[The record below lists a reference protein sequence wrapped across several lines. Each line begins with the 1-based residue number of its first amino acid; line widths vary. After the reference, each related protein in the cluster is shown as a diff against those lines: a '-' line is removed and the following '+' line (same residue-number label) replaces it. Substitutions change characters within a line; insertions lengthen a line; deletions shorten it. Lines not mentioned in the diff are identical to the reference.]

1 MKKIKTTLFTRL
13 FIYFFILISIPLISF
28 SIVSST
34 LAKKKVIDGLKLNL
48 NILSEIQSNKL
59 EEVFEE
65 YRHKIYSLSKD
76 SLIIELLENPNLIND
91 QEYSAKAYNLLFST
105 MKGDIYKASA
115 MVTSIDGN
123 IKLSTHAFPKD
134 YDLRNHSTI
143 LDIVEPLMD
152 SKPFSYTKIISNDNL
167 NTEDDVSIT
176 MIRYIFDENQ
186 NVLGFVILDIYESTI
201 KHIDENKSLSTSILI
216 DTDSFVASELDN
228 ASEYYSFNNFPGLL
242 IREKGKFKETIYND
256 NNYVLSLNQIG
267 TTSFY
272 VANYIENQTFNENLQ
287 QIIIINIFAILF
299 GLVVALIVTYFL
311 AQQITK
317 PIHKLIKGMKRVEQG
332 NLAIDIEEN
341 SIYEMQQLNESFNN
355 MVIQIVNLLQT
366 TKESQKRIFEAE
378 REALQ
383 SQINPHFLFNTLN
396 TIKSLAKINNQE
408 EIYTISIKL
417 GHLLRSSIYN
427 DSPDCT
433 LEKSLELVKSYLT
446 IQQIRFQDK
455 LHVNYDIDESILS
468 TTTPKLLLQPIV
480 ENAIVHGL
488 EPKIGQWYISISI
501 KQNSAN
507 IIIEITDNG
516 IGFKNKEVMNNLNL
530 LEKSNHVG
538 LFNVYKRLQLF
549 YKNQAS
555 ITFSDIKPCGTKAT
569 IIIPKYYSL
578 TQGGMDEF

>member
-34 LAKKKVIDGLKLNL
+34 VAKKKVIDGLKLNL
-48 NILSEIQSNKL
+48 NILSEIQSSKL

-65 YRHKIYSLSKD
+65 YRHKTYSLSKD
-76 SLIIELLENPNLIND
+76 SLVIELLENPNLIND
-91 QEYSAKAYNLLFST
+91 DEFSAKVYNLLFST

-115 MVTSIDGN
+115 MVTSTDGDVR
-123 IKLSTHAFPKD
+123 ISTHSFPDD
-134 YDLRNHSTI
+134 YDLRNHATI
-143 LDIVEPLMD
+143 IDIVEPLMD

-201 KHIDENKSLSTSILI
+201 KDIDENRSLSTSILI
-216 DTDSFVASELDN
+216 DTDSFVAAELDN
-228 ASEYYSFNNFPGLL
+228 ASEYFSFNNFPGLS

-256 NNYVLSLNQIG
+256 NNYVLALNQVG
-267 TTSFY
+267 ASSFY
-272 VANYIENQTFNENLQ
+272 IANYIENQTFNDNLR

-317 PIHKLIKGMKRVEQG
+317 PIHKLIKGMKTVEQG
-332 NLAIDIEEN
+332 NLAIDIEDN
-341 SIYEMQQLNESFNN
+341 SIYEMQQLNDSFNN

-433 LEKSLELVKSYLT
+433 LDKSLELVKSYLT

-455 LHVNYDIDESILS
+455 LHVKYDIDEDVLN

-501 KQNSAN
+501 KQDNSN

-516 IGFKNKEVMNNLNL
+516 IGFKNKEVMKNLSL
-530 LEKSNHVG
+530 FEKSDHVG

-555 ITFSDIKPCGTKAT
+555 ISFSDIHPCGTKAT
-569 IIIPKYYSL
+569 IIIPKNYSL
-578 TQGGMDEF
+578 THGGIDEF

>member
-34 LAKKKVIDGLKLNL
+34 VAKKKVIDGLKLNL
-48 NILSEIQSNKL
+48 NILSEIQSSKL

-65 YRHKIYSLSKD
+65 YRHKTYSLSKD
-76 SLIIELLENPNLIND
+76 SLVIELLENPNLIND
-91 QEYSAKAYNLLFST
+91 DEFSAKVYNLLFST

-115 MVTSIDGN
+115 MVTSTDGDVR
-123 IKLSTHAFPKD
+123 ISTHSFPDD
-134 YDLRNHSTI
+134 YDLRNHATI
-143 LDIVEPLMD
+143 IDIVEPLMD

-201 KHIDENKSLSTSILI
+201 KDIDENRSLSTSILI
-216 DTDSFVASELDN
+216 DTDSFVAAELDN
-228 ASEYYSFNNFPGLL
+228 ASEYFSFNNFPGLS

-256 NNYVLSLNQIG
+256 NNYVLALNQVG
-267 TTSFY
+267 ASSFY
-272 VANYIENQTFNENLQ
+272 IANYIENQTFNDNLR

-317 PIHKLIKGMKRVEQG
+317 PIHKLIKGMKTVEQG
-332 NLAIDIEEN
+332 NLAIDIEDN
-341 SIYEMQQLNESFNN
+341 SIYEMQQLNDSFNN

-433 LEKSLELVKSYLT
+433 LDKSLELVKSYLT

-455 LHVNYDIDESILS
+455 LHVKYDIDEDVLN

-501 KQNSAN
+501 KQDNSN

-516 IGFKNKEVMNNLNL
+516 IGFKNKEVMKNLSL
-530 LEKSNHVG
+530 FEKSDHVG

-555 ITFSDIKPCGTKAT
+555 ISFSDIHPCGTKAT
-569 IIIPKYYSL
+569 IIIPKNYSL
-578 TQGGMDEF
+578 THGGIGEF

>member
-186 NVLGFVILDIYESTI
+186 NVLGFVVLDIYESTI

>member
-34 LAKKKVIDGLKLNL
+34 VAKKKVIDGLKLNL
-48 NILSEIQSNKL
+48 NILSEIQSSKL

-65 YRHKIYSLSKD
+65 YRHKTYSLSKD
-76 SLIIELLENPNLIND
+76 SLVIELLENPNLIND
-91 QEYSAKAYNLLFST
+91 DEFSAKVYNLLFST

-115 MVTSIDGN
+115 MVTSTDGN
-123 IKLSTHAFPKD
+123 VRISTHPFPDD
-134 YDLRNHSTI
+134 YDLRNHATI

-201 KHIDENKSLSTSILI
+201 KDIDENRSLSTSILI
-216 DTDSFVASELDN
+216 DTDSFVAAELDN
-228 ASEYYSFNNFPGLL
+228 ASEYFSFNNFPGLS

-256 NNYVLSLNQIG
+256 NNYVLALNQVG
-267 TTSFY
+267 ASSFY
-272 VANYIENQTFNENLQ
+272 IANYIENQTFNDNLR

-317 PIHKLIKGMKRVEQG
+317 PIHKLIKGMKTVEQG
-332 NLAIDIEEN
+332 NLAIDIEDN
-341 SIYEMQQLNESFNN
+341 SIYEMQQLNDSFNN

-433 LEKSLELVKSYLT
+433 LDKSLELVKSYLT

-455 LHVNYDIDESILS
+455 LHVKYDIDEDVLN

-501 KQNSAN
+501 KQDNSN

-516 IGFKNKEVMNNLNL
+516 IGFKNKEVMKNLSL
-530 LEKSNHVG
+530 FEKSDHVG

-555 ITFSDIKPCGTKAT
+555 ISFSDIHPCGTKAT
-569 IIIPKYYSL
+569 IIIPKNYSL
-578 TQGGMDEF
+578 THGGIDEF

>member
-201 KHIDENKSLSTSILI
+201 KHIDENK
-216 DTDSFVASELDN
+216 
-228 ASEYYSFNNFPGLL
+228 
-242 IREKGKFKETIYND
+242 
-256 NNYVLSLNQIG
+256 
-267 TTSFY
+267 
-272 VANYIENQTFNENLQ
+272 
-287 QIIIINIFAILF
+287 
-299 GLVVALIVTYFL
+299 
-311 AQQITK
+311 
-317 PIHKLIKGMKRVEQG
+317 
-332 NLAIDIEEN
+332 
-341 SIYEMQQLNESFNN
+341 
-355 MVIQIVNLLQT
+355 
-366 TKESQKRIFEAE
+366 
-378 REALQ
+378 
-383 SQINPHFLFNTLN
+383 
-396 TIKSLAKINNQE
+396 
-408 EIYTISIKL
+408 
-417 GHLLRSSIYN
+417 
-427 DSPDCT
+427 
-433 LEKSLELVKSYLT
+433 
-446 IQQIRFQDK
+446 
-455 LHVNYDIDESILS
+455 
-468 TTTPKLLLQPIV
+468 
-480 ENAIVHGL
+480 
-488 EPKIGQWYISISI
+488 
-501 KQNSAN
+501 
-507 IIIEITDNG
+507 
-516 IGFKNKEVMNNLNL
+516 
-530 LEKSNHVG
+530 
-538 LFNVYKRLQLF
+538 
-549 YKNQAS
+549 
-555 ITFSDIKPCGTKAT
+555 
-569 IIIPKYYSL
+569 
-578 TQGGMDEF
+578 